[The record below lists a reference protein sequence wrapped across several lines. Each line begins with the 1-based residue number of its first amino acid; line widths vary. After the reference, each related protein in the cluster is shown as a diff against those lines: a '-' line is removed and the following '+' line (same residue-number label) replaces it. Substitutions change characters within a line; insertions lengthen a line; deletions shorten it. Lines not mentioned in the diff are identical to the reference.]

1 MGAGGP
7 EGDPGRHETGDE
19 RWRLRPR
26 RVAGPPFNPTIQP
39 MHPGEMSVSTRDPND
54 RVVHTVGG
62 VKIRRRDIVKAG
74 LTGASL
80 AAVAGLPTQAQAQK
94 AEFRF
99 RMQSFLGPGTIEW
112 DQLVPRYIQRIS
124 EMSHGPLHNHAT
136 PHTRQTSV
144 RGKEK
149 KVV

>member
-1 MGAGGP
+1 MGAGGA
-7 EGDPGRHETGDE
+7 EGDPGRHETGED
-19 RWRLRPR
+19 RWRRRPR
-26 RVAGPPFNPTIQP
+26 RVAGPQFTPTIQP

-54 RVVHTVGG
+54 RVFHTVGG

-99 RMQSFLGPGTIEW
+99 RMQSFLGPGTI
-112 DQLVPRYIQRIS
+112 DGDKRLPRYIERTHRS
-124 EMSHGPLHNHAT
+124 EN
-136 PHTRQTSV
+136 
-144 RGKEK
+144 
-149 KVV
+149 